1 MKTLGLIGGISYHST
16 AAYYKLVNEQV
27 NELAGANHAAKLVL
41 YSVNYNDFKHLQ
53 SINDWKAIATMLS
66 DIAIKLEN
74 VGADCIVLCCNTAHK
89 IAADIKR
96 KINIPFLHIADET
109 AKEIDK
115 HNLKKVALLGTK
127 FIMEDPFFSTCI
139 GNYGIDTILPG
150 KVEQEVIHDTILNE
164 LAKGFLSDES
174 RNKIRS
180 IIQNLKERGAEAVIL
195 GCTELGLFL
204 QEAECEVKFF
214 DTVSIHAKAAVD
226 FALSTSK

>member
-41 YSVNYNDFKHLQ
+41 YSVNYNDFKQLQ
-53 SINDWKAIATMLS
+53 SNNDWKAISTMLS

-74 VGADCIVLCCNTAHK
+74 VGADCIVLCCNTAHL

-109 AKEIDK
+109 AKEIVK
-115 HNLKKVALLGTK
+115 HKLKKVALLGTK
-127 FIMEDPFFSTCI
+127 FIMEDTFFSASL
-139 GNYGIDTILPG
+139 GNYGIDTILPNSN
-150 KVEQEVIHDTILNE
+150 EQEVIHATILNE

-180 IIQNLKERGAEAVIL
+180 ILLNLKEKGAEAVIL

-204 QEAECEVKFF
+204 NDADCELLFF
-214 DTVSIHAKAAVD
+214 DTLNIHAKAAVD
-226 FALSTSK
+226 FALSTAK